1 MANVHVCQSSL
12 FSSDVEHKVGI
23 KEAKWMKKCPV
34 SANQLV
40 VQRQQQEHCVLALPL
55 NAAIVFVY
63 VSAVSTHPLAIVIEW
78 FR

>member
-1 MANVHVCQSSL
+1 MANVHVRQSSL
-12 FSSDVEHKVGI
+12 FTADVGI
-23 KEAKWMKKCPV
+23 KEAKKWMKKCPV